1 MSIKEDLRKKI
12 DAISKR
18 MDSMLESNDFRT
30 YNQLADTYL
39 KLVREYEELNKPK
52 KYFEGCKPFPYFT
65 TDAVSKNPLE
75 WNEIKLDSNTPYA
88 VHVQNL
94 NLTTSDPKE
103 FVKNLTESLRASQIK

>member
-18 MDSMLESNDFRT
+18 MDSMLECNDFRA
-30 YNQLADTYL
+30 YNQLAYTYL
-39 KLVREYEELNKPK
+39 KLVREYEELNKPQ
-52 KYFEGCKPFPYFT
+52 KYFEGYKPFPYFT
-65 TDAVSKNPLE
+65 TDAVSKNPLK

-94 NLTTSDPKE
+94 NLTTSDPE
-103 FVKNLTESLRASQIK
+103 DFIKNLTETLKENQNK